1 VDARVRHG
9 KTEVTVGDLE
19 DKKWEDMRITD
30 ENEPD
35 YE

>member
-1 VDARVRHG
+1 VRHG

-19 DKKWEDMRITD
+19 DKKGDEMRITD